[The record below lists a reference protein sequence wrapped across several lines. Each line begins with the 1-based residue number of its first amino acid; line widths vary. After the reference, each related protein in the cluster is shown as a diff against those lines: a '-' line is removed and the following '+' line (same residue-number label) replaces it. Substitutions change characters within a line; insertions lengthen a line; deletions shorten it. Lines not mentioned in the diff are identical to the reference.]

1 MTPMETNAASFPS
14 PAQPPVPAPG
24 WPRAPR
30 ALSAGR
36 GIEWWKEGWRI
47 FLAAPMLWIGIVVVL
62 VIIVMVVGFVPLLGQ
77 LAQAVLW
84 PLFLGGL
91 FLGCYAMARGSK
103 LSFEYLF
110 AGFKDGHAG
119 GLVILG
125 LIALAAGFLVLL
137 VLGMFVFG
145 AVGVSGLTGML
156 SGDPTAAMGTAL
168 AGAGVAALIAAP
180 IVIVA
185 TILFMMAWWFATPL
199 VVLNRAPA
207 FEALATSFDAAWK
220 NLGALV
226 VFVLVYFVLAIV
238 ATIPFGLGWLVLGP
252 VAVGASFASWRE
264 VFGE

>member
-1 MTPMETNAASFPS
+1 METNPPAFPS
-14 PAQPPVPAPG
+14 PSPAPPAAPAPG

-36 GIEWWKEGWRI
+36 GVEWWMEGWRI
-47 FLAAPMLWIGIVVVL
+47 FVAAPLVWVGMIVALALVMLL
-62 VIIVMVVGFVPLLGQ
+62 LNFVPLLGQ

-84 PLFLGGL
+84 PVFLGGL
-91 FLGCYAMARGSK
+91 FLGCYGMARGRS
-103 LSFEYLF
+103 LSFQYLV
-110 AGFKDGHAG
+110 AGFKDGRAG

-125 LIALAAGFLVLL
+125 LVALAAGFLAVL

-145 AVGVSGLTGML
+145 AVGVSGLTGMMR
-156 SGDPTAAMGTAL
+156 GDPTAAMSTAI

-180 IVIVA
+180 LVIVA
-185 TILFMMAWWFATPL
+185 SILFLMAWWFATPL

-207 FEALATSFDAAWK
+207 FEALTASFDAAWK

-226 VFVLVYFVLAIV
+226 VFVLIYFVLAIL
-238 ATIPFGLGWLVLGP
+238 ASIPFGLGWLVLGP
-252 VAVGASFASWRE
+252 VAVGANFASWRE